1 MRHKADGLPRE
12 GCGPGI
18 PGPYRVVNLI
28 YFANHF
34 TFCFSY
40 GKILCIV
47 KLTKLSFRCN
57 GAHERELFA

>member
-1 MRHKADGLPRE
+1 VRHKADGLLRE
-12 GCGPGI
+12 GRGPGT
-18 PGPYRVVNLI
+18 PGPCRVVDLI
-28 YFANHF
+28 YFANRF
-34 TFCFSY
+34 TFCFPY

>member
-1 MRHKADGLPRE
+1 M
-12 GCGPGI
+12 
-18 PGPYRVVNLI
+18 PGPCRVVDLI
-28 YFANHF
+28 YFANRF
-34 TFCFSY
+34 TFCFPY